1 MQESIGALFNSP
13 EMLAVLS
20 LVVSA
25 IVYKFLEAHITI
37 FVSRK
42 MGSLLF
48 AMSVYDRGMTIRHDT
63 STGPVNC
70 KIADVDSKNVWLDY
84 GEVEGG
90 ACMKPIPMAIIS
102 SEMTKWA
109 VLNYAPKQNKKA
121 QK

>member
-1 MQESIGALFNSP
+1 MQESVGALLNSP

-20 LVVSA
+20 FVVLGV
-25 IVYKFLEAHITI
+25 VYKFFEAHITI

-48 AMSVYDRGMTIRHDT
+48 IMSVYDRGMTIRHDT

-102 SEMTKWA
+102 KEMTKWA
-109 VLNYAPKQNKKA
+109 VLNYAPKQDAKK
-121 QK
+121 K